1 MTTIIIISHSE
12 DIANGTKAL
21 LNQMAQDVNVIAHG
35 GVDGGIGTSFDDIQ
49 NIINNLDDDAL
60 CFYDL
65 GSSEMNLDLAIEM
78 YEGPHHVKKIDAP
91 IVEGSF
97 TAAVK
102 LSVGGTIDEAI
113 QEVGQTSFKENTFD

>member
-1 MTTIIIISHSE
+1 MVLKLCSIRWR
-12 DIANGTKAL
+12 K
-21 LNQMAQDVNVIAHG
+21 DVNVVAHG

-78 YEGPHHVKKIDAP
+78 YEGSHHIKKIDAP

-97 TAAVK
+97 TASETLSWRTTDEAVK
-102 LSVGGTIDEAI
+102 
-113 QEVGQTSFKENTFD
+113 EVAQTSFKENTFD

>member
-1 MTTIIIISHSE
+1 MAIIVIVSHSE

-21 LNQMAQDVNVIAHG
+21 LNNMAKGVKIITYG
-35 GVDGGIGTSFDDIQ
+35 GVDHGLSTSLDEVQKILKD
-49 NIINNLDDDAL
+49 LDDDAL

-65 GSSEMNLDLAIEM
+65 GSAEMNIDLAIET
-78 YEGPHHVKKIDAP
+78 YNGPYNIKKINAP

-102 LSVGGTIDEAI
+102 LSVGGSVNDAI
-113 QEVGQTSFKENTFD
+113 EEIEKASFKSASFK

>member
-21 LNQMAQDVNVIAHG
+21 LNQMAQDVNVVAHG

-60 CFYDL
+60 CFMMQVL
-65 GSSEMNLDLAIEM
+65 L
-78 YEGPHHVKKIDAP
+78 K
-91 IVEGSF
+91 
-97 TAAVK
+97 
-102 LSVGGTIDEAI
+102 
-113 QEVGQTSFKENTFD
+113 

>member
-1 MTTIIIISHSE
+1 MTSIIIISHSE

-21 LNQMAQDVNVIAHG
+21 LNKMASSVNILAYS
-35 GVDGGIGTSFDDIQ
+35 GVDGEIGTSFSEVQ
-49 NIINNLDDDAL
+49 RLINSVEEDAL

-65 GSSEMNLDLAIEM
+65 GSSEMNINLAIER
-78 YEGPHHVKKIDAP
+78 YKGPYNIKKMNAP

-102 LSVGGTIDEAI
+102 LSVGSSTDEVI
-113 QEVGQTSFKENTFD
+113 QEVEKTSFKTTAFK